1 MAPKIVD
8 NEQKRLNIVYKA
20 YDYILEFG
28 IKDFSTTA
36 FIKHFKMGKSSLYH
50 YFKSKDEILHEI
62 YYRLAIDELN
72 KIESKIK
79 PDNSLEEKLE
89 VLFDFYLSD
98 DLLTKKLRELYL
110 EYLNIYTEK
119 KDKKMREYDTELL
132 EKFEAVLEKIF
143 IGEIE
148 KGNIKKESV
157 ELVTSLLATSDG
169 MLIYSHYLDNFDLP
183 KELRKYLKTIIKL
196 IKN

>member
-20 YDYILEFG
+20 YDYILDFG

-36 FIKHFKMGKSSLYH
+36 FIKHYKMGKSSLYH

-79 PDNSLEEKLE
+79 SDNSLEEKLE

-98 DLLTKKLRELYL
+98 DLLTKKLHELYL

>member
-1 MAPKIVD
+1 
-8 NEQKRLNIVYKA
+8 
-20 YDYILEFG
+20 
-28 IKDFSTTA
+28 
-36 FIKHFKMGKSSLYH
+36 
-50 YFKSKDEILHEI
+50 
-62 YYRLAIDELN
+62 
-72 KIESKIK
+72 
-79 PDNSLEEKLE
+79 
-89 VLFDFYLSD
+89 
-98 DLLTKKLRELYL
+98 LTKKLRELYL

>member
-20 YDYILEFG
+20 YDYILDFG

-36 FIKHFKMGKSSLYH
+36 FIKHYKMGKSSLYH

-79 PDNSLEEKLE
+79 SDNSLEEKLE